1 MIVCENRALFECIR
15 DRCKRTGTGTVVR
28 IAKQTRL
35 LDNLLL
41 SCALLFFWYEL
52 LCTSLRGFRRRL
64 FMEQLNLKNSPTP
77 QLINWIICIMFLEIT
92 IVKMRKH

>member
-28 IAKQTRL
+28 IAKQPRP
-35 LDNLLL
+35 LDSLVL
-41 SCALLFFWYEL
+41 SYALLFFWYER

-64 FMEQLNLKNSPTP
+64 FMERLNLKNSPTP
-77 QLINWIICIMFLEIT
+77 Q
-92 IVKMRKH
+92 IVDSLNGL

>member
-35 LDNLLL
+35 LDNLSL
-41 SCALLFFWYEL
+41 SRALLFFWYGP
-52 LCTSLRGFRRRL
+52 LCMSLRGFRRRL
-64 FMEQLNLKNSPTP
+64 FMQRLDLENSPIP
-77 QLINWIICIMFLEIT
+77 QLS
-92 IVKMRKH
+92 

>member
-41 SCALLFFWYEL
+41 SCALLFFWYEP

-64 FMEQLNLKNSPTP
+64 FMEQLNLKNSPTL
-77 QLINWIICIMFLEIT
+77 Q
-92 IVKMRKH
+92 IVDWLNRKK

>member
-15 DRCKRTGTGTVVR
+15 DRCKRTGTDTVVR
-28 IAKQTRL
+28 IAKQTPF

-41 SCALLFFWYEL
+41 SCALLFFWYEP

-64 FMEQLNLKNSPTP
+64 FMERLNLKNSATP
-77 QLINWIICIMFLEIT
+77 HIFIYGFLIKCE
-92 IVKMRKH
+92 RD

>member
-35 LDNLLL
+35 LDNLML
-41 SCALLFFWYEL
+41 SCALLFFWYEP
-52 LCTSLRGFRRRL
+52 LCTSLRGFRGRL
-64 FMEQLNLKNSPTP
+64 FMERFDRENAQTP
-77 QLINWIICIMFLEIT
+77 
-92 IVKMRKH
+92 

>member
-35 LDNLLL
+35 LDNLSL
-41 SCALLFFWYEL
+41 SRALLFFWYEP
-52 LCTSLRGFRRRL
+52 LCTRLRGFRRRL
-64 FMEQLNLKNSPTP
+64 FMQRLDLENSPIP
-77 QLINWIICIMFLEIT
+77 QLS
-92 IVKMRKH
+92 